1 MLTIAS
7 FIGDKKGLVSEI
19 FYTTPPNDAG
29 LAPMQ
34 ALCIAFLGLAIDLL
48 VQTWCYHRTA
58 AFGISE
64 KNRRLCSVNIYRLM
78 DDRA

>member
-7 FIGDKKGLVSEI
+7 FIGDKKGLGSEN
-19 FYTTPPNDAG
+19 FYTTPPSDAG

-48 VQTWCYHRTA
+48 VQTWCYHRNA

-64 KNRRLCSVNIYRLM
+64 KNHRLCSVNIYRLT
-78 DDRA
+78 DDQA

>member
-7 FIGDKKGLVSEI
+7 FIGDKKALVSEI
-19 FYTTPPNDAG
+19 SYTNPPNDAG

-64 KNRRLCSVNIYRLM
+64 KKSPIMLSNIYRLT

>member
-19 FYTTPPNDAG
+19 FCSTPPNDAG

-48 VQTWCYHRTA
+48 VQT
-58 AFGISE
+58 
-64 KNRRLCSVNIYRLM
+64 LVLPP
-78 DDRA
+78 

>member
-19 FYTTPPNDAG
+19 FYTTTPNDAG
-29 LAPMQ
+29 LTPMQ

-48 VQTWCYHRTA
+48 VQTWCYHRKA

-64 KNRRLCSVNIYRLM
+64 KYHRLCSVNIYRM
-78 DDRA
+78 TDDRA

>member
-7 FIGDKKGLVSEI
+7 FIGDKKGLASEI
-19 FYTTPPNDAG
+19 FYTTPNDAG

-48 VQTWCYHRTA
+48 VQTWCYHRNA